1 MSYERGFLIAKY
13 DVEFKKKCIKAYEE
27 KKELPKVDGVLPIS
41 MIKFVTQWRLLL
53 KEQGEQGITN
63 DIIYRNYSL
72 KDKIKAVKRINKGE
86 TYSEVARS
94 IGMRSH
100 STVRRWHLDY
110 MKHGVAGLQYKK
122 GIKPSTSV
130 VISNPMKKRLTKA
143 EKEELIALRKRNE
156 ILEIENEYLKKL
168 DALVSK
174 RERAEAKAKKRK

>member
-1 MSYERGFLIAKY
+1 MPKY

-27 KKELPKVDGVLPIS
+27 KKELPKVDGVMPKS
-41 MIKFVTQWRLLL
+41 MVRYVREWLMLFKKL
-53 KEQGEQGITN
+53 GERGLTN
-63 DIIYRNYSL
+63 DVIFRNYSL

-94 IGMRSH
+94 IGMRCH
-100 STVRRWHLDY
+100 SMVRRWHLDY
-110 MKHGVAGLQYKK
+110 MEHGVAGLQYRK

-174 RERAEAKAKKRK
+174 REREEAKAKKRK

>member
-1 MSYERGFLIAKY
+1 MPKY

-27 KKELPKVDGVLPIS
+27 GKALPTVPGVLPIS

-53 KEQGEQGITN
+53 KEQGERGLTN
-63 DIIYRNYSL
+63 EIIYRTYSL
-72 KDKIKAVKRINKGE
+72 KDKIKAVKRVNE
-86 TYSEVARS
+86 SESYSAVARS
-94 IGMRSH
+94 LGMRTH
-100 STVRRWHLDY
+100 STVRRWHMDY
-110 MKHGVAGLQYKK
+110 MEHGVAGLQYRK

>member
-1 MSYERGFLIAKY
+1 M
-13 DVEFKKKCIKAYEE
+13 
-27 KKELPKVDGVLPIS
+27 
-41 MIKFVTQWRLLL
+41 
-53 KEQGEQGITN
+53 
-63 DIIYRNYSL
+63 
-72 KDKIKAVKRINKGE
+72 
-86 TYSEVARS
+86 
-94 IGMRSH
+94 
-100 STVRRWHLDY
+100 DY
-110 MKHGVAGLQYKK
+110 TEHGVAGLQYRK

>member
-1 MSYERGFLIAKY
+1 MAKY

-100 STVRRWHLDY
+100 L
-110 MKHGVAGLQYKK
+110 
-122 GIKPSTSV
+122 
-130 VISNPMKKRLTKA
+130 
-143 EKEELIALRKRNE
+143 
-156 ILEIENEYLKKL
+156 
-168 DALVSK
+168 
-174 RERAEAKAKKRK
+174 